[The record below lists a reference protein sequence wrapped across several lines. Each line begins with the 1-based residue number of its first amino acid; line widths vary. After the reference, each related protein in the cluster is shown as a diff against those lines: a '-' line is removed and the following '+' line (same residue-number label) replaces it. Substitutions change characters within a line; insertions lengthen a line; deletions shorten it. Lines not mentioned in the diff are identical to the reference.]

1 MTEHEKVAETSR
13 LGGRLRQVLAMLGA
27 EFLLGMGA
35 NLVGLPSEVKGAAHA
50 VTLTLIGVH
59 ALLAI
64 GIVVVAFLVSRS
76 ASEEQVAVRPTTI
89 GGISVAVTFVAGL
102 GTLMTGSAWLSF
114 VMAAGFLAAAAMYVA
129 AYAEV
134 SRRAPAVG

>member
-1 MTEHEKVAETSR
+1 MTEHEKVAETTR

-50 VTLTLIGVH
+50 VTLTFIGLH

-76 ASEEQVAVRPTTI
+76 ASEEQVAIRPTTI
-89 GGISVAVTFVAGL
+89 GGISVAVTFVAGM

-134 SRRAPAVG
+134 SRRSPAVS

>member
-1 MTEHEKVAETSR
+1 M
-13 LGGRLRQVLAMLGA
+13 LAMLGA

-35 NLVGLPSEVKGAAHA
+35 NLVGLPSEVTGGARAATLTFIGLHA
-50 VTLTLIGVH
+50 V
-59 ALLAI
+59 LAI
-64 GIVVVAFLVSRS
+64 GILVVAFLVSRS

-89 GGISVAVTFVAGL
+89 GGISVAITFVAGL
-102 GTLMTGSAWLSF
+102 GTLMTGSGWLSF

-134 SRRAPAVG
+134 SRRSPAAS